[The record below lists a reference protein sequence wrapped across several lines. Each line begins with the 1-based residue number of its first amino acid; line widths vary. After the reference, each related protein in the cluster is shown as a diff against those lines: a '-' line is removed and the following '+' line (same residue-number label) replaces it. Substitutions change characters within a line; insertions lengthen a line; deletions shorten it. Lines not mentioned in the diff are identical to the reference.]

1 MTDDI
6 WTGSGIWDGWHLTT
20 DHAASSYNQPVLVM
34 PDGTPLGPGD
44 IIVGPLV
51 GYAEAA
57 AILGWDKRRIGI
69 YMQRGAF
76 PVPIQRLA
84 SGPIWTRK
92 QIEEYKEG
100 RQ

>member
-1 MTDDI
+1 MSDI
-6 WTGSGIWDGWHLTT
+6 WNGAGTWKGWHLTT

-51 GYAEAA
+51 GYAETAE
-57 AILGWDKRRIGI
+57 ILGWDKRRVGL
-69 YMQRGAF
+69 YMSRGAF
-76 PVPIQRLA
+76 PQPIQHLA

-92 QIEEYKEG
+92 QIEDY
-100 RQ
+100 RDSRN